1 MTNEQLCIYI
11 QQDSPE
17 LLPVLWDRVKHLCFL
32 ICGRYYSQH
41 TGRFNAC
48 GIELCDY
55 QQECYHSFLQ
65 AVKSFNPDK
74 GVQFTSFLDYP
85 IRNKGAE
92 LLGIRNPSGL
102 NHEPLSNA
110 VSLDTPTENAD
121 NEGLCLGDTLPD
133 EHSAEPFESVLDG
146 IADDYTKRVLSGCI
160 NKLTDTQQKVII
172 MYYFQCMTQKAI
184 GAALGVSGE
193 RIRQIR
199 QRALRELRNMPA
211 LCILRREQKEERQFH
226 NKQSFT
232 HDWYHIQQR
241 ISIILKHGGEY
252 LSYGQKQAIIF
263 DCKVR
268 QAAESNPEYK
278 IYKSLAKGGIYYE

>member
-55 QQECYHSFLQ
+55 RQECYHSFLQ

-74 GVQFTSFLDYP
+74 GVQFTSFPDYP

-121 NEGLCLGDTLPD
+121 NEGLCLGDIYPM
-133 EHSAEPFESVLDG
+133 
-146 IADDYTKRVLSGCI
+146 
-160 NKLTDTQQKVII
+160 N
-172 MYYFQCMTQKAI
+172 
-184 GAALGVSGE
+184 
-193 RIRQIR
+193 
-199 QRALRELRNMPA
+199 
-211 LCILRREQKEERQFH
+211 
-226 NKQSFT
+226 
-232 HDWYHIQQR
+232 IQQ
-241 ISIILKHGGEY
+241 SHLKAF
-252 LSYGQKQAIIF
+252 LTA
-263 DCKVR
+263 
-268 QAAESNPEYK
+268 
-278 IYKSLAKGGIYYE
+278 